1 MAKFPGMTV
10 KGKFC
15 ATAREAAARAGCST
29 QAIYARTGQPTGRPK
44 KYRDIEFRN
53 KTFADVPTAARS
65 EKVSASAVYDHLK
78 RTGQTH
84 D

>member
-1 MAKFPGMTV
+1 MAKFPGMMV

-15 ATAREAAARAGCST
+15 VTAREAAARAGCST

-44 KYRDIEFRN
+44 KYRNIRFRD
-53 KTFADVPTAARS
+53 KDFPDVQTAARA
-65 EKVSASAVYDHLK
+65 EKVTPSAVYDHLK